1 MTAPDFLAIG
11 HVAKDIVPGGWR
23 LGGTVTHAAVQGQR
37 LGLQAAVVTRSA
49 GDLGLEQLLP
59 DIQVRRIPSET
70 TTTFENRYESGRRI
84 QHVWEQAPPI
94 GPEHVPQEWRR
105 ARMVLLGPV
114 LGEVPIGL
122 GRLFSGSLVGYCP
135 QGWLRD
141 VRSDGLVLRRPWA
154 RAASLR
160 GGDVLVVSEEDVE
173 GDDVALEVWV
183 RDVPVVVVTEGRRGA
198 RVHADGR
205 WRHIDAF
212 PQEELDPTGAG
223 DVFATAFMVSLHE
236 SGDVAVAARFAAAA
250 ASLSV
255 SGAGAVAVPTRD
267 KIEQVL
273 ADHPEVRLR

>member
-1 MTAPDFLAIG
+1 
-11 HVAKDIVPGGWR
+11 
-23 LGGTVTHAAVQGQR
+23 
-37 LGLQAAVVTRSA
+37 
-49 GDLGLEQLLP
+49 
-59 DIQVRRIPSET
+59 VRRIPSET
-70 TTTFENRYESGRRI
+70 TTTFENRYDSGRRI

-141 VRSDGLVLRRPWA
+141 VRSDGLVLRRSWRKA
-154 RAASLR
+154 TCLR
-160 GGDVLVVSEEDVE
+160 GGDLLVVSEEDVE
-173 GDDVALEVWV
+173 GDDVALEAWV

-198 RVHADGR
+198 RVHANGR

-212 PQEELDPTGAG
+212 PQEEVDPTGAG
-223 DVFATAFMVSLHE
+223 DVFAAAFMVALSE
-236 SGDVAVAARFAAAA
+236 SGDVAVAARFGGAA

-255 SGAGAVAVPTRD
+255 GGEGAAAVATRD
-267 KIEQVL
+267 EIEQVL